1 VFKYL
6 QPLEG
11 ETMRKLSFIAIL
23 LALCVAGWAQGPDNA
38 PPPDQPQGQQGGGW
52 QRGGHRGGPGV
63 AGEVTAITG
72 NTITVK
78 TMDGNGVTVNVTD
91 QTRFRKDRQDA
102 KLTDVKV
109 GDNVFVRGQRGS
121 DGNVQAEMV
130 AVPPAGMMGNMREGL
145 GKNFIM
151 GEIKAINGTQIEIAR
166 PDGQTQTIAVDEN
179 TSFHKNRESV
189 TLADFKAGDRV
200 FGRGEVKNNVF
211 VAASLNEGQPGM
223 GRGGMR
229 TGGAEGPPPQ
239 Q

>member
-1 VFKYL
+1 MKKV
-6 QPLEG
+6 
-11 ETMRKLSFIAIL
+11 SFLAIL
-23 LALCVAGWAQGPDNA
+23 LALCVAGWAQGSNNT
-38 PPPDQPQGQQGGGW
+38 PPPGQPQGQQEGGG
-52 QRGGHRGGPGV
+52 QRGGRRGGPGLM
-63 AGEVTAITG
+63 GEVTAISG

-78 TMDGNGVTVNVTD
+78 TMDGNAATVNVTD

-109 GDNVFVRGQRGS
+109 GDNVFVRGQKGS
-121 DGNVQAEMV
+121 DGSVQAEMV

-151 GEIKAINGTQIEIAR
+151 GEIKSINGTQIEIAR

-211 VAASLNEGQPGM
+211 VAATLNEGQPGM
-223 GRGGMR
+223 GGGPRM
-229 TGGAEGPPPQ
+229 GGGDGPPPQ

>member
-1 VFKYL
+1 MK
-6 QPLEG
+6 
-11 ETMRKLSFIAIL
+11 KLSLLAIL

-38 PPPDQPQGQQGGGW
+38 PPPDQPQGQQQGGGW
-52 QRGGHRGGPGV
+52 QRGGRRGGPGV
-63 AGEVTAITG
+63 MGEVTAING
-72 NTITVK
+72 NAISVK
-78 TMDGNGVTVNVTD
+78 AMDGNTVTVNVTD

-109 GDNVFVRGQRGS
+109 GDNVFVRGQKGS
-121 DGNVQAEMV
+121 DGTVQAEMV
-130 AVPPAGMMGNMREGL
+130 AVPPAGMMGNMRDGL

-151 GEIKAINGTQIEIAR
+151 GEIKSINGTQIEIAR

-189 TLADFKAGDRV
+189 TLSDFKAGDRV

-211 VAASLNEGQPGM
+211 VAATLNEGQPGM
-223 GRGGMR
+223 GRGPR
-229 TGGAEGPPPQ
+229 VGGGDGPPPQ

>member
-1 VFKYL
+1 MK
-6 QPLEG
+6 
-11 ETMRKLSFIAIL
+11 KLSFLAIL
-23 LALCVAGWAQGPDNA
+23 LALCVAGWAQGPDKA
-38 PPPDQPQGQQGGGW
+38 PAPDQPQDQQGGG
-52 QRGGHRGGPGV
+52 RGGRRGGPGV
-63 AGEVTAITG
+63 MGEVTAISG

-78 TMDGNGVTVNVTD
+78 TAEGSSTVNVTD

-102 KLTDVKV
+102 KLTDIKV
-109 GDNVFVRGQRGS
+109 GDHVFVRGQKGS
-121 DGNVQAEMV
+121 DGSVQAEMV

-151 GEIKAINGTQIEIAR
+151 GEIKSINGTQIEIAR

-200 FGRGEVKNNVF
+200 FGRGEMKNDVF
-211 VAASLNEGQPGM
+211 VAATLNEGQPGM
-223 GRGGMR
+223 GRGMSS
-229 TGGAEGPPPQ
+229 GAGQGAPPQ

>member
-1 VFKYL
+1 
-6 QPLEG
+6 
-11 ETMRKLSFIAIL
+11 
-23 LALCVAGWAQGPDNA
+23 
-38 PPPDQPQGQQGGGW
+38 
-52 QRGGHRGGPGV
+52 
-63 AGEVTAITG
+63 
-72 NTITVK
+72 
-78 TMDGNGVTVNVTD
+78 
-91 QTRFRKDRQDA
+91 
-102 KLTDVKV
+102 
-109 GDNVFVRGQRGS
+109 
-121 DGNVQAEMV
+121 
-130 AVPPAGMMGNMREGL
+130 MREGL

-229 TGGAEGPPPQ
+229 TGGGEGTPPQ

>member
-1 VFKYL
+1 MK
-6 QPLEG
+6 
-11 ETMRKLSFIAIL
+11 KLSFLAIL

-38 PPPDQPQGQQGGGW
+38 PPPDQPQGQQGGG
-52 QRGGHRGGPGV
+52 RVGRRNGPGV
-63 AGEVTAITG
+63 MGEVTAISG

-78 TMDGNGVTVNVTD
+78 TAEGSSTVNVTD

-102 KLTDVKV
+102 KLTDIKV
-109 GDNVFVRGQRGS
+109 GDHVFVRGQKGS
-121 DGNVQAEMV
+121 DGSVQAEMV
-130 AVPPAGMMGNMREGL
+130 AVPPAGMMGNMRDGL

-151 GEIKAINGTQIEIAR
+151 GEIKSINGTQIEIAR

-200 FGRGEVKNNVF
+200 FGRGEMKNNVF
-211 VAASLNEGQPGM
+211 VAATLNEGQPGM
-223 GRGGMR
+223 GRGMGN
-229 TGGAEGPPPQ
+229 GAGQSAPPQ